1 MKAAGIGF
9 RKDADEA
16 ALIAAI
22 DAAGGTVGL
31 DALACVADKAQ
42 AAPLSGLSMRL
53 DIPVIPI
60 SAAALAVQATITRSP
75 RIQQLYG
82 TGSLAEAAALAACGP
97 GARLLGPRSVSP
109 CGKAT
114 AAIAV
119 SGDQS

>member
-9 RKDADEA
+9 RKGADEA
-16 ALIAAI
+16 ALIAAL
-22 DAAGGTVGL
+22 DAAGGAEGL

-42 AAPLSGLSMRL
+42 AAPLSGLAARL
-53 DIPVIPI
+53 DVPVIPI
-60 SAAALAVQATITRSP
+60 GADALTAQNTVTRSS
-75 RIQQLYG
+75 RVEQLYG
-82 TGSLAEAAALAACGP
+82 TGSVAEAAALAACGP

-119 SGDQS
+119 SGDRS